1 MDFQNADRC
10 FVQHTDG
17 DQKRTD
23 CQRRGSSTTGTRT
36 TGGTTYNSECS
47 SPKGATGLSFSN
59 PATFGPI
66 TGSNTFICS
75 DQRQPLDLQNQV
87 MRAPGLQHQ
96 HTASTANHKPPL
108 SPFPKQSE
116 KFKNQAAADL
126 QKPKNPVLSEPETT
140 FMSPP
145 IEKVHRVQSYAQ
157 QVPFQ
162 ISLIHNP
169 HYIENEQNKILD
181 SKEDKQF
188 FEDLQVI

>member
-1 MDFQNADRC
+1 MQNADHC
-10 FVQHTDG
+10 FVKHTDG
-17 DQKRTD
+17 EQKQTE

-59 PATFGPI
+59 PASFGPL
-66 TGSNTFICS
+66 TGSNTFICN
-75 DQRQPLDLQNQV
+75 DQRQVLDLQNQV
-87 MRAPGLQHQ
+87 MHGPGTQNQ
-96 HTASTANHKPPL
+96 QAASITNNKPPL
-108 SPFPKQSE
+108 SPFPKHSE
-116 KFKNQAAADL
+116 KFKNQAADL
-126 QKPKNPVLSEPETT
+126 QKQKGGTLSDPETT

-169 HYIENEQNKILD
+169 HYMENE
-181 SKEDKQF
+181 
-188 FEDLQVI
+188 